1 MKNSLAFI
9 GGVLGLILLGCGGG
23 PPSLN
28 LLPDEANMYPGY
40 KGNASR
46 TGYTEADESSE
57 LSPLWKIKFRRPLFY
72 QPSMAGNYLFQPGT
86 DKKIHIIDINT
97 GVEIAEIKLRRH
109 VGTTPELSGPY
120 MAICEEGDNSELIVI
135 NYIEGELIWTAKT
148 YRVCLPPVFFNNKI
162 FWLDGKNKLNAARM
176 ADGEKLWSI
185 PVKGGSDSGPLIGNG
200 YLFLASRDSTIY
212 CIDIEN
218 GKTYWRTA
226 GLGRTNASPAFFGS
240 ELYICNADG
249 RVVCYDALSGDLL
262 WEHQDSTRLFYS
274 PSVDEIGVY
283 YGTGDGRFIKLDR
296 RTGKKLWEFKTSSPI
311 RGTALINAKSVIF
324 AGLDYTVY
332 VLDKENGAPLT
343 SFIAGGMI
351 SAAPVLFDNKLFI
364 AAQDKILN
372 CFSLKGEE

>member
-1 MKNSLAFI
+1 MKISLAVI
-9 GGVLGLILLGCGGG
+9 GGVLGIFLLGCGSRH
-23 PPSLN
+23 PSLN
-28 LLPDEANMYPGY
+28 ILPDDASMYPGY

-46 TGYTEADESSE
+46 TGYIEVEESPE

-120 MAICEEGDNSELIVI
+120 MAICEEGENSELIVI
-135 NYIEGELIWTAKT
+135 NYIEGDLIWSART

-162 FWLDGKNKLNAARM
+162 FWLDGKNKLNASRL
-176 ADGEKLWSI
+176 DNGEKLWS
-185 PVKGGSDSGPLIGNG
+185 VKVNGGSDSGPLIGNN
-200 YLFLASRDSTIY
+200 YLYLASRDSAIY
-212 CIDIEN
+212 CIDIES
-218 GKTYWRTA
+218 GKTVWRAA
-226 GLGRTNASPAFFGS
+226 GLGRTNASPACFES

-249 RVVCYDALSGDLL
+249 RVVCYDALSGELL
-262 WEHQDSTRLFYS
+262 WDRQDDTRLFFS
-274 PSVDEIGVY
+274 PSVDEAGVY

-296 RTGKKLWEFKTSSPI
+296 RTGQKLWEFKTGSPI
-311 RGTALINAKSVIF
+311 RGTALINSKSVIF
-324 AGLDYTVY
+324 ASLDYTVY
-332 VLDKENGAPLT
+332 VLDKGNGQPLT
-343 SFIAGGMI
+343 SYVAGGMI

-364 AAQDKILN
+364 AAQDNMLN